1 MKICIAR
8 LRSGDNFVEPLNHIM
23 DSFYYLLREFR
34 NKHPEHEFTYY
45 NFGFNQKPVRNVE
58 AVEQADVIII
68 PTEAEFQYQTKG
80 SIHTLDLAKSNAKL
94 EEVKPYFNN
103 KRVILLRSDRK
114 DDIDLYQNMVFP
126 GLNIDYRVI
135 DEIDFGNIHG
145 MKYHFIKNLSRFQL
159 RTTEKIHDFVYW
171 GSDKRKLP
179 GGADSGDIRHKIFKQ
194 IYKDED
200 INSFFIGRFYGF
212 KRHHK
217 WSKMKDIIPI
227 IEQSYTTLCF
237 NWLDNTATTSRY
249 VEALACGCLPLV
261 WQDYDKNDTFVAEE
275 FQRVYT
281 FGDLKDKLSYITQD
295 SRRFNE
301 HFGIVEDKFKKVLLS
316 PEEYYTMFESLL
328 GKNL

>member
-8 LRSGDNFVEPLNHIM
+8 LRSGDNFIEPLNHIM

-45 NFGFNQKPVRNVE
+45 NFGFNQKPVRNVN
-58 AVEQADVIII
+58 AVAEADVIII

-94 EEVKPYFNN
+94 DDVRPYFNN

-114 DDIDLYQNMVFP
+114 DDIELYQNLVFP

-135 DEIDFGNIHG
+135 DEIDFGNVHG
-145 MKYHFIKNLSRFQL
+145 MKYHFIKNVATLDANV
-159 RTTEKIHDFVYW
+159 EKVHNFVYW

-179 GGADSGDIRHKIFKQ
+179 GGAPSGDIRHKIFKQ
-194 IYKDED
+194 IYKNED
-200 INSFFIGRFYGF
+200 INSYFIGRFYGF
-212 KRHHK
+212 RRDRQ
-217 WSKMKDIIPI
+217 WSKMKDIVPI
-227 IEQSYTTLCF
+227 IQKSYSTLCF
-237 NWLDNTATTSRY
+237 NWLDPKATTSRY
-249 VEALACGCLPLV
+249 VEAVACGCYPFV
-261 WQDYDKNDTFVAEE
+261 WQNYDSTNIFVSSE
-275 FQRVYT
+275 FQRVWTYE
-281 FGDLKDKLSYITQD
+281 DLCEKISYISQD
-295 SRRFNE
+295 QRRFD
-301 HFGIVEDKFKKVLLS
+301 VEFSQMEEKFKEVLLS